1 MKLKF
6 TLIALLGFTLLLANT
21 ATAGTNKK
29 SKKKEGYIVTK
40 TGEKINGYV
49 IIKNNITLDQIKIK
63 FIDFKGEKS
72 SYKAKDIK
80 GYGYRAIRDNEA
92 GNRAMLWSHYES
104 RGVEKA
110 PMLFGPKTVFMERI
124 AEGDVVLFEYWI
136 QVNSNIENPYQRYFF
151 LERDGERVKL
161 TNENFVAEGASFFSD
176 NQDIADKMGQV
187 NHRFRHMKRVVNVY
201 NNWKK
206 RQETA
211 SF

>member
-6 TLIALLGFTLLLANT
+6 TLIALLGFTFLLTNT
-21 ATAGTNKK
+21 ATAGTNRG

-40 TGEKINGYV
+40 AGEKINGYV
-49 IIKNNITLDQIKIK
+49 FIKNNITLDQIKIK

-80 GYGYRAIRDNEA
+80 GYGYRTIRDNEA
-92 GNRAMLWSHYES
+92 GNRALLWFHYES
-104 RGVEKA
+104 KGVDKS
-110 PMLFGPKTVFMERI
+110 PVPFGPKTVFMKRI
-124 AEGDVVLFEYWI
+124 AEGNVVLFEYWM
-136 QVNSNIENPYQRYFF
+136 QVNSNIENPYERYFF

-161 TNENFVAEGASFFSD
+161 TNENFVEKGASFFSD
-176 NQDIADKMGQV
+176 NQDIASKMGQV
-187 NHRFRHMKRVVNVY
+187 NHRFRHIERVVNNY

-206 RQETA
+206 RQETR

>member
-1 MKLKF
+1 MKIRF
-6 TLIALLGFTLLLANT
+6 TLIAILGFALLLSHS

-29 SKKKEGYIVTK
+29 SKKKEGYIINEAGK
-40 TGEKINGYV
+40 KINGYV

-63 FIDFKGEKS
+63 FIDFKGKKS

-80 GYGYRAIRDNEA
+80 GYGYRAIRDNEV

-104 RGVEKA
+104 RKVEKA
-110 PMLFGPKTVFMERI
+110 PIAFGPKTVFMERV
-124 AEGDVVLFEYWI
+124 AEGDVVIFEYWM
-136 QVNSNIENPYQRYFF
+136 QVNSNIENPYKRYFF

-161 TNENFVAEGASFFSD
+161 TDENFVERSASFFSD
-176 NQDIADKMGQV
+176 NQDIANKMGQV
-187 NHRFRHMKRVVNVY
+187 NHRFRHMKKVVERY